1 MLAKLL
7 TNALPALCDRWK
19 LGDRTATNMIE
30 TVSVTY
36 RIHARSLQLLF
47 VKSQSNLWKTAV
59 ICRMNIAYMSVYD
72 RGVRVSSARKMTSQC
87 LNVLREKMCTNRK
100 NVKTVI
106 GNSDNS
112 LKNIK

>member
-7 TNALPALCDRWK
+7 TNALPVLCDRWK

-30 TVSVTY
+30 TVSATY

-47 VKSQSNLWKTAV
+47 VKSRSNLENTAV

-87 LNVLREKMCTNRK
+87 LNVLGEKMCVNRK